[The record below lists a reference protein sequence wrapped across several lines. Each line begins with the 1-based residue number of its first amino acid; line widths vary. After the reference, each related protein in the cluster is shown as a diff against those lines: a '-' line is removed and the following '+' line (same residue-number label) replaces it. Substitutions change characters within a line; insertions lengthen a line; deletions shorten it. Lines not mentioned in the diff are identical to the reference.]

1 MFCRK
6 AAGVTG
12 VKQNTH
18 HFFNGQI
25 AVAYRH
31 GIQLAVCDRDARTA
45 GVFRKRAVFAVY
57 GLSLIHISRKL
68 VKRREFEEYIRHKLV
83 I

>member
-1 MFCRK
+1 MAFQLLYGAEMLCRK

-31 GIQLAVCDRDARTA
+31 GIQLA
-45 GVFRKRAVFAVY
+45 
-57 GLSLIHISRKL
+57 GLRP
-68 VKRREFEEYIRHKLV
+68 
-83 I
+83 